1 MTKSLMGYCTNMY
14 CYKLKK
20 CITNKIIGNQFF
32 RSMELF
38 YIVYELTVCKYLILC
53 MFLGIIATLTLME
66 GTNKIFLK
74 LKNVSDFIFQ
84 QDIPSIP

>member
-1 MTKSLMGYCTNMY
+1 MGYRNNMY
-14 CYKLKK
+14 YYKQLKK

-38 YIVYELTVCKYLILC
+38 YIIYELTVCKYLILC
-53 MFLGIIATLTLME
+53 IFLGIITTLTHMK
-66 GTNKIFLK
+66 GTYKIFFK
-74 LKNVSDFIFQ
+74 LKNVSDFTFQ

>member
-14 CYKLKK
+14 YYKLKK

-38 YIVYELTVCKYLILC
+38 YLVYQLTVC
-53 MFLGIIATLTLME
+53 
-66 GTNKIFLK
+66 
-74 LKNVSDFIFQ
+74 
-84 QDIPSIP
+84 